1 MNDNNM
7 LEQFL
12 TVPFSSG
19 EIVLSVVLAVVL
31 FAVSFFVIG
40 QLWGIC
46 WNKKW
51 NLFRSLA
58 NVVVTAM
65 LSVCVVLSGLLY
77 YGSNGCH
84 LSGSGIRND
93 LATLNNEFTKKVK
106 EICKDEDG
114 SLRLRTLEKLSANPA
129 AKAYRIDGEKKIID
143 LEDGGVKNLENQPV
157 DDALPVSGLVSI
169 LSREMLSTA
178 DEKLESSLSSTV
190 PALSFLIKGIFD
202 SASVNGGN
210 NVTELVNIF
219 GGVDNNLKLP
229 VSMSGK
235 LEPIHEEILKKFDG
249 ATKESYNKARS
260 ARLNTADMA
269 FALFWVLLAVLCA
282 YVAYMA
288 CADIKAKN
296 EN

>member
-1 MNDNNM
+1 MNNNI

-12 TVPFSSG
+12 SVPFASG
-19 EIVLSVVLAVVL
+19 ELVLSVILAIVL
-31 FAVSFFVIG
+31 FTVSFFVIG
-40 QLWGIC
+40 LLWGIC

-51 NLFRSLA
+51 NLFSSLT
-58 NVVVTAM
+58 NVIVIAM

-84 LSGSGIRND
+84 LSRSGIRND
-93 LATLNNEFTKKVK
+93 LANLNNEFTKKVK

-143 LEDGGVKNLENQPV
+143 LDDGDLKNVENQSI

-169 LSREMLSTA
+169 LSREMLNTA
-178 DEKLESSLSSTV
+178 DENLESDLSATV
-190 PALSFLIKGIFD
+190 PGLSFLIKGIFD

-235 LEPIHEEILKKFDG
+235 LEPIHEEILKKFDV
-249 ATKESYNKARS
+249 AAKESYNKARS
-260 ARLNTADMA
+260 GRQNVVDMA
-269 FALFWVLLAVLCA
+269 FALFWGLLALLCA